1 MIFVVL
7 LIYLVISEYPTDIQP
22 PLFDTNEPWLEVCV
36 CVCVCVCIGAK
47 ANQLISVPIRTRLF
61 PLLDCYCAY
70 YWWISIGDAPELSFL
85 ISTRLQIP
93 PIVSKQWKTLL
104 SILLGEGAGEE
115 EGEGVCPSASLPPT
129 LIFQL
134 RYIKWSAGEQS
145 RHVSI

>member
-1 MIFVVL
+1 MFCWFIWL
-7 LIYLVISEYPTDIQP
+7 YPNIRPISNLHYLTQMSRDWKY
-22 PLFDTNEPWLEVCV
+22 V

-129 LIFQL
+129 LIFIDID
-134 RYIKWSAGEQS
+134 YIKWSAGEQS